1 MSYRPHN
8 LAIKVNNDGEHFMAH
23 KPSDTKTPDITQL
36 EKPHVASVTSS
47 MDNQPAGK
55 KTNRPNLVDTSI
67 LDTKLRVAE
76 SSLENGSQ
84 DFAESMGAGVG
95 GMDKVRDLLFGGQMR
110 DYDKRFKR
118 LEEHYNQEN
127 IRFRD
132 DIAQRLKIIEE
143 RVEGEV
149 DSLSE
154 KAKVD
159 RQERL
164 SVTAELEHNIKVL
177 KNELNTRLTQLDDQ
191 FSRDIKNL
199 RQQMHNK
206 IQELATQMR
215 QQNDSLVGLINQEVA
230 QLQDEKVNR
239 SYLASFF
246 NEFAVRPSRNVE
258 APSEME

>member
-8 LAIKVNNDGEHFMAH
+8 LAVKVNNDGEYFMAH
-23 KPSDTKTPDITQL
+23 KPSDTKAPDVTQL
-36 EKPHVASVTSS
+36 EKPPVASVTSS
-47 MDNQPAGK
+47 MDSQPAQ
-55 KTNRPNLVDTSI
+55 NRPNRVDTSI

-84 DFAESMGAGVG
+84 DFADSMGAGVG

-127 IRFRD
+127 MHFRD
-132 DIAQRLKIIEE
+132 DIAQRLKLIEE
-143 RVEGEV
+143 RLEGEV

-164 SVTAELEHNIKVL
+164 SITAELEHNIKVL

-191 FSRDIKNL
+191 LGKDIKNL

-206 IQELATQMR
+206 IQELALQMR

-239 SYLASFF
+239 SYLAAFF
-246 NEFAVRPSRNVE
+246 NEFAVRLSRNVE
-258 APSEME
+258 APSEIE